1 MGLTSSP
8 DAVLNSCSIL
18 FGPVTSLMSLYGIS
32 ISSLCAKK
40 LAAAP
45 VSIKA
50 CVFKLEKLTGIRI
63 NCAILG
69 IIGIS
74 LFLFT
79 SRLRES
85 SIVVVGT
92 ALVCCDIL

>member
-8 DAVLNSCSIL
+8 DAVLNSCSIPL
-18 FGPVTSLMSLYGIS
+18 GPVISSMSLYGIS

-50 CVFKLEKLTGIRI
+50 CVLRLEKLIGIRI

-74 LFLFT
+74 SLLYT
-79 SRLRES
+79 SWLCES
-85 SIVVVGT
+85 STADVGT